1 MSDSPMSDAD
11 SFPSSLRIA
20 AETDGWAVI
29 EKPAGLLSQP
39 DATGKPNVFDVLKH
53 QWRQVAERDPFVG
66 LVHRLDRPTSGLLI
80 VAKHSDAA
88 RQLTEQVQNRTI
100 DKHYLALVEGSMQGV
115 GTMQDA
121 IAKTATG
128 PQIVSPDHPE
138 AKAAQLQYQALVTD
152 ENRTLVHVQLDTGRS
167 HQIRLQCAQR
177 GHPVV
182 HDGRYGASVRV
193 RKPGIA
199 LHHYG
204 LRFEDPASG
213 RLRTVT
219 TPVPAWWTT
228 WATPVHMKRARNVV
242 QQFAG
247 T

>member
-1 MSDSPMSDAD
+1 MAD
-11 SFPSSLRIA
+11 TASFAPPLRAA
-20 AETDGWAVI
+20 AETDGWAVV

-53 QWRQVAERDPFVG
+53 QWRTETAPDPFVG

-88 RQLTEQVQNRTI
+88 RMLTEQVQNRTI
-100 DKHYLALVEGSMQGV
+100 DKHYLALVEGPMQGV

-121 IAKTATG
+121 IAKTDTG

-138 AKAAQLQYQALVTD
+138 AKAAQLRYQALGTHD
-152 ENRTLVHVQLDTGRS
+152 GRTLVHIQLDTGRS

-182 HDGRYGASVRV
+182 HDGRYGASVKV
-193 RKPGIA
+193 RRPGIA

-213 RLRTVT
+213 RLRTVAM
-219 TPVPAWWTT
+219 PVPDLWTAW
-228 WATPVHMKRARNVV
+228 AASAHMEQAAQIVR
-242 QQFAG
+242 QFAG
-247 T
+247 

>member
-1 MSDSPMSDAD
+1 MSDTASFSP
-11 SFPSSLRIA
+11 PLRAA
-20 AETDGWAVI
+20 AETDGWAVV

-53 QWRQVAERDPFVG
+53 QWRTDAERAPFVG

-88 RQLTEQVQNRTI
+88 RELSEQVQNRTI
-100 DKHYLALVEGSMQGV
+100 DKHYLALVEGPMQGV

-138 AKAAQLQYQALVTD
+138 AKAAQLQYQALLTD
-152 ENRTLVHVQLDTGRS
+152 DERTLVHVQLDTGRS

-182 HDGRYGASVRV
+182 HDGRYGASVKV
-193 RKPGIA
+193 RRPGIA

-213 RLRTVT
+213 HLRTVT
-219 TPVPAWWTT
+219 MPVPDLWAT
-228 WATPVHMKRARNVV
+228 WATPTHMERARRVV

>member
-1 MSDSPMSDAD
+1 MADTASFSP
-11 SFPSSLRIA
+11 PLRAA
-20 AETDGWAVI
+20 AETEDWALI

-53 QWRQVAERDPFVG
+53 QWRTASAPDPFVG

-88 RQLTEQVQNRTI
+88 RQLSEQVQNRTI
-100 DKHYLALVEGSMQGV
+100 DKHYLALVEGTMQGV
-115 GTMQDA
+115 GAMQDA

-138 AKAAQLQYQALVTD
+138 AKAAQLHYQALVTD
-152 ENRTLVHVQLDTGRS
+152 QGRTLVHIQLDTGRS

-182 HDGRYGASVRV
+182 HDGRYGASVQV

-204 LRFEDPASG
+204 LRFEDSASG

-219 TPVPAWWTT
+219 MPVPDWWTT
-228 WATPVHMKRARNVV
+228 WAASAHMERARQVV
-242 QQFAG
+242 QQFG
-247 T
+247 

>member
-1 MSDSPMSDAD
+1 MPDAD
-11 SFPSSLRIA
+11 SFSPPLRAA
-20 AETDGWAVI
+20 AETDGWAVV

-53 QWRQVAERDPFVG
+53 QWRGASEPDPFVG

-100 DKHYLALVEGSMQGV
+100 DKHYLALVEGQMQGV

-152 ENRTLVHVQLDTGRS
+152 DERTLVHVQLDTGRS

-182 HDGRYGASVRV
+182 HDGRYGASVKV
-193 RKPGIA
+193 RRPGIA

-219 TPVPAWWTT
+219 MSVPALWST
-228 WATPVHMKRARNVV
+228 WATPMHMERARQVV
-242 QQFAG
+242 GQFG
-247 T
+247 

>member
-1 MSDSPMSDAD
+1 MSDTASFSPPLSA
-11 SFPSSLRIA
+11 A
-20 AETDGWAVI
+20 AETDDWALI

-53 QWRQVAERDPFVG
+53 QWRTEAERDPFVG

-88 RQLTEQVQNRTI
+88 RQLSEQVQNRTI
-100 DKHYLALVEGSMQGV
+100 DKHYLALVEGTMQGV

-138 AKAAQLQYQALVTD
+138 AKAAQLQYQALTTD
-152 ENRTLVHVQLDTGRS
+152 DGCTLVHIQLDTGRS

-182 HDGRYGASVRV
+182 HDGRYGASVKV

-213 RLRTVT
+213 HLQSVT
-219 TPVPAWWTT
+219 MPVPQMWTAWVS
-228 WATPVHMKRARNVV
+228 AAQMERARQVV
-242 QQFAG
+242 GQFSGA
-247 T
+247 